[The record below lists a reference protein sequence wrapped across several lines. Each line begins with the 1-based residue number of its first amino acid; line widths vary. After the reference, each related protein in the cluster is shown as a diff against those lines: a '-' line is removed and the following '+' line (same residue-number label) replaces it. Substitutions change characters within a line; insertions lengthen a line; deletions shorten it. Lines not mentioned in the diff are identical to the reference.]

1 MKMHFRHTL
10 LILSLS
16 LPLAWACND
25 DPERIYPKIEPPSS
39 VLPYV
44 FQQGT
49 EGYSCFR
56 IPAIIMTKSG
66 GLLAFAEG
74 RKNDCSDEGDI
85 DLVMKRSADSG
96 RTWSK
101 LQVVW
106 SDGDNTC
113 GNPAPVVD
121 RNTGT
126 VRLLMTWNYGH
137 DDIGTINAGTSKDTR
152 RVYLTSSADEGRTW
166 DAPKEITTTVKAPGW
181 GWYAT
186 GPCHGIQITQGAHKN
201 RMVVPCDYIEVGAGR
216 RGNSHVIY
224 SDDAG
229 LTWKLGGAV
238 PQLSG
243 LNPNESTVAE
253 LSDGRLMLNMRV
265 GGNDYKRLASISTDG
280 GITWS
285 AAYDEKTLTD
295 PVCQGSLLS
304 GMVNG
309 NHRLFF
315 SNPAA
320 TTRTNMT
327 IRMSSDN
334 GKTWDKKNVV
344 FEGPSG
350 YSDLVL
356 LSDTKAGLLF
366 EGGLSRYFNGIAFRT
381 VLLSNIK

>member
-1 MKMHFRHTL
+1 MKYMQKL
-10 LILSLS
+10 LALVCIAPMAL
-16 LPLAWACND
+16 ACND
-25 DPERIYPKIEPPSS
+25 DTGKVFPKIEPPST

-56 IPAIIMTKSG
+56 IPAIVMTNNG
-66 GLLAFAEG
+66 QLLAFAEG

-85 DLVMKRSADSG
+85 DLVMKRSLDSG
-96 RTWSK
+96 KTWSK
-101 LQVVW
+101 LQLVW
-106 SDGDNTC
+106 SDADNTC

-126 VRLLMTWNYGH
+126 IRLLMTWNFGH
-137 DDIGTINAGTSKDTR
+137 DDIGKINAGTSKDTR
-152 RVYLTSSADEGRTW
+152 RVYLTSSTDNGNTW
-166 DAPKEITTTVKAPGW
+166 DAPKEITTTVKAPAW

-186 GPCHGIQITQGAHKN
+186 GPCHGIQITQGPYKN
-201 RMVVPCDYIEVGAGR
+201 RMVVPCDYMEVGAGR

-229 LTWKLGGAV
+229 ASWTLGGKV
-238 PQLSG
+238 PQISG

-265 GGNDYKRLASISTDG
+265 GGNDYKRLASISSDG
-280 GITWS
+280 GQTWG
-285 AAYDEKTLTD
+285 AAYDEATLTD

-304 GMVNG
+304 AMVKG
-309 NHRLFF
+309 SHRLFF
-315 SNPAA
+315 SNPGA

-327 IRMSSDN
+327 VRMSGDD
-334 GKTWDKKNVV
+334 GAKWDKKNLV

-350 YSDLVL
+350 YSDLVML
-356 LSDTKAGLLF
+356 DDSRIGLLF
-366 EGGLSRYFNGIAFRT
+366 EGGLAKYFNGIAFRT
-381 VLLSNIK
+381 VALSNIK

>member
-1 MKMHFRHTL
+1 MMKIVNKL
-10 LILSLS
+10 LALSLFA
-16 LPLAWACND
+16 PLAWACND
-25 DPERIYPKIEPPSS
+25 DPERIFPKVEPPSS

-44 FQQGT
+44 YQQGT

-56 IPAIIMTKSG
+56 IPAIVMTNSG
-66 GLLAFAEG
+66 HLLAFAEG

-85 DLVMKRSADSG
+85 DLVMKRSLDSG
-96 RTWSK
+96 KTWSK

-106 SDGDNTC
+106 SDADNTC

-121 RNTGT
+121 RNTGDI
-126 VRLLMTWNYGH
+126 RLLMTWNYGH

-152 RVYLTSSADEGRTW
+152 RVYLTSSTDDGQTW
-166 DAPKEITTTVKAPGW
+166 DVPKEITSTVKAPGW

-186 GPCHGIQITQGAHKN
+186 GPCHGIQITAGAYKN
-201 RMVVPCDYIEVGAGR
+201 RMIVPCDYIEVGAGR

-229 LTWKLGGAV
+229 LTWKLGGKV

-253 LSDGRLMLNMRV
+253 LSDGRLLLNMRV
-265 GGNDYKRLASISTDG
+265 GGNNYKRLSSISADG

-285 AAYDEKTLTD
+285 PAYDEATLTD
-295 PVCQGSLLS
+295 PVCQGALLS
-304 GMVNG
+304 ATVSGS
-309 NHRLFF
+309 HRLFF

-327 IRMSSDN
+327 VRMSGDN
-334 GKTWDKKNVV
+334 GAKWDKKSAV

-356 LSDTKAGLLF
+356 LSDTQVGLLF
-366 EGGLSRYFNGIAFRT
+366 EGGLSRYFNGIAFRK
-381 VLLSNIK
+381 VAIANIK

>member
-1 MKMHFRHTL
+1 MKYIQKL
-10 LILSLS
+10 LALVCIAPMAL
-16 LPLAWACND
+16 ACND
-25 DPERIYPKIEPPSS
+25 GQEKVFPKIEPPST

-56 IPAIIMTKSG
+56 IPAIVMTNNG
-66 GLLAFAEG
+66 QLLAFAEG

-85 DLVMKRSADSG
+85 DLVMKRSLDSG
-96 RTWSK
+96 KTWSK
-101 LQVVW
+101 LQLVW
-106 SDGDNTC
+106 SDADNTC

-126 VRLLMTWNYGH
+126 IRLLMTWNFGH
-137 DDIGTINAGTSKDTR
+137 DDIGKINAGTSKDTR
-152 RVYLTSSADEGRTW
+152 RVYLTSSTDNGNTW

-186 GPCHGIQITQGAHKN
+186 GPCHGIQITQGAYKN
-201 RMVVPCDYIEVGAGR
+201 RMVVPCDYMEVGAGR

-229 LTWKLGGAV
+229 ASWKLGGKV
-238 PQLSG
+238 PQISG

-265 GGNDYKRLASISTDG
+265 GGNDYKRLASISSDG
-280 GITWS
+280 GLTWG
-285 AAYDEKTLTD
+285 AAYDEATLTD

-304 GMVNG
+304 AMVKG
-309 NHRLFF
+309 SHRLFF
-315 SNPAA
+315 SNPGA

-327 IRMSSDN
+327 VRMSGDD
-334 GKTWDKKNVV
+334 GAKWDKKNLV

-350 YSDLVL
+350 YSDLVML
-356 LSDTKAGLLF
+356 DDSKIGLLF
-366 EGGLSRYFNGIAFRT
+366 EGGLAKYFNGIAFRT
-381 VLLSNIK
+381 VALSNIK

>member
-1 MKMHFRHTL
+1 MQKL
-10 LILSLS
+10 LALVCIAPMAL
-16 LPLAWACND
+16 ACND
-25 DPERIYPKIEPPSS
+25 DPEKVFPKIEPPST

-56 IPAIIMTKSG
+56 IPAIVMTNNG
-66 GLLAFAEG
+66 QLLAFAEG

-85 DLVMKRSADSG
+85 DLVMKRSLDSG
-96 RTWSK
+96 KTWSK
-101 LQVVW
+101 LQLVW
-106 SDGDNTC
+106 SDADNTC

-126 VRLLMTWNYGH
+126 IRLLMTWNFGH
-137 DDIGTINAGTSKDTR
+137 DDIGKINAGTSKDTR
-152 RVYLTSSADEGRTW
+152 RVYLTSSTDNGNTW
-166 DAPKEITTTVKAPGW
+166 DAPKEITATVKAPGW

-186 GPCHGIQITQGAHKN
+186 GPCHGIQITQGAYKN
-201 RMVVPCDYIEVGAGR
+201 RMVVPCDYMEVGAGR

-229 LTWKLGGAV
+229 ASWKLGGKV

-265 GGNDYKRLASISTDG
+265 GGNDYKRLASISIDG
-280 GITWS
+280 GLTWG
-285 AAYDEKTLTD
+285 AAYDEATLTD

-304 GMVNG
+304 AKVKGS
-309 NHRLFF
+309 HRLFF
-315 SNPAA
+315 SNPGA

-327 IRMSSDN
+327 VRMSGDD
-334 GKTWDKKNVV
+334 GAKWDKKNIV

-350 YSDLVL
+350 YSDLVML
-356 LSDTKAGLLF
+356 DDSKIGLLF
-366 EGGLSRYFNGIAFRT
+366 EGGLAKYFNGIAFRT
-381 VLLSNIK
+381 VALSNIK